1 MTSVSTA
8 TGSVA
13 RWSGSTRWMVKC
25 LREQALQRDRVP
37 TGEVAGVVRA
47 KAVTMDFKGGLIIPR
62 VAVGLMRR
70 RETWSRFVVALV
82 GCVR

>member
-8 TGSVA
+8 TRSVA
-13 RWSGSTRWMVKC
+13 RWSGSSRWMVKC

-37 TGEVAGVVRA
+37 TEEVAGVVRA

-62 VAVGLMRR
+62 VAVELMRR
-70 RETWSRFVVALV
+70 RET
-82 GCVR
+82 